1 MLSIIYTTLERI
13 IPGFNDGMPS
23 AKDQLESNARVLSYM
38 AGRKWGVCV
47 NTVSSWP
54 LKLHA
59 ASTSGEEAKKKVFN
73 EYAIDQLKDNVPLA
87 LAQDL
92 CNEDVSNAGL
102 FLCSGLQRCVT
113 GAEFERW
120 ERCSGACGVQ
130 QQQQHDL
137 VDGTIAWLTLLKYN
151 KIHTYIIN
159 IASW

>member
-1 MLSIIYTTLERI
+1 VGYACQHHVRQAPEVACGQHKQEGGWTKKTII
-13 IPGFNDGMPS
+13 
-23 AKDQLESNARVLSYM
+23 
-38 AGRKWGVCV
+38 
-47 NTVSSWP
+47 
-54 LKLHA
+54 
-59 ASTSGEEAKKKVFN
+59 
-73 EYAIDQLKDNVPLA
+73 EYAINYFKANTP

-92 CNEDVSNAGL
+92 YNDDVGNTGL

-113 GAEFERW
+113 GSEFERW